1 MVQIKT
7 LIIMTEIKYLFIL
20 ILCIF
25 LQSCF
30 CPTDGENAERKKKKV
45 EFLAKEVDKFKE
57 GQGRYPKDGYEFEK
71 FYEEKKGI
79 IYPWR
84 GYKLKKD
91 QNKYLIYTT
100 ARRPYVE
107 FDCFGEIKP
116 SYKIDIY
123 IYDSERGWGNKSF
136 EGISYYREG
145 QEPSIYNKN
154 KKLIPISKF
163 LEYYEEY
170 NKSISK

>member
-1 MVQIKT
+1 MK
-7 LIIMTEIKYLFIL
+7 
-20 ILCIF
+20 
-25 LQSCF
+25 
-30 CPTDGENAERKKKKV
+30 
-45 EFLAKEVDKFKE
+45 
-57 GQGRYPKDGYEFEK
+57 
-71 FYEEKKGI
+71 KKGI

-163 LEYYEEY
+163 LE
-170 NKSISK
+170 NFDFK